1 MSQKIIRNVQTHQGT
16 VAAVGAANT
25 RQTYVNAP
33 PIATMAPGRAAT
45 VGANVVSVQATNRR
59 QTRVT

>member
-33 PIATMAPGRAAT
+33 PIATMAPGRAA
-45 VGANVVSVQATNRR
+45 NVVSVQATNRR